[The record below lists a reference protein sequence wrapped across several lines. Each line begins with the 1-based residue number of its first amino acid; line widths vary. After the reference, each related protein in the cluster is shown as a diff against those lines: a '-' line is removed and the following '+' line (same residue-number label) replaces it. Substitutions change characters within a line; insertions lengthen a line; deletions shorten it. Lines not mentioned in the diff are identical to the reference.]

1 MSDFQSIIKD
11 RRSANRFVEGIEIP
25 QSDLEEIFTLSKF
38 APSSYN
44 LQHTHYLVVTDRAKI
59 EEIYERTHQ
68 QYKIKTAS
76 AIIYVLGDVKAHLK
90 AADLNEGLKNLGVL
104 SEQEYNAVVE
114 QTIQFYESKGDTF
127 QREDAIR
134 NASIAA
140 MQLMLIAKDLGWDT
154 CPMHSTEDAVFKE
167 MFDVSDNL
175 IPVMMI
181 ALGKSAPES
190 FRPRGYRKPVN
201 EFVKYYN

>member
-1 MSDFQSIIKD
+1 MGDFQTIIKD

-25 QSDLEEIFTLSKF
+25 QSDLEEIFTLSKY

-44 LQHTHYLVVTDRAKI
+44 LQHTHYLVITDRAKI
-59 EEIYERTHQ
+59 EELYERTNK

-76 AIIYVLGDVKAHLK
+76 AIIYVLGDVKAYLK
-90 AADLNEGLKNLGVL
+90 AADINEGLKNLGVL
-104 SEQEYNAVVE
+104 SEQEYNSQVNY
-114 QTIQFYESKGDTF
+114 TIQFYESKGEAF
-127 QREDAIR
+127 QREDAVR

-154 CPMHSTEDAVFKE
+154 CPMHSTEDAVLKE
-167 MFDVSDNL
+167 MFDISDNL
-175 IPVMMI
+175 VPVMMI
-181 ALGKSAPES
+181 AMGKSATES

-201 EFVKYYN
+201 EFVQYYN